1 MIESETLMKTRASSL
16 GENLPSR
23 GISQCKG
30 PNLEGSLNLR
40 SSKTKKACV
49 AARIVSIGQHCRRRL
64 KRLTRRVLERLT
76 VQDGQFL
83 KGLEGY
89 G

>member
-1 MIESETLMKTRASSL
+1 MKKNSMIESETLMKTGASSL
-16 GENLPSR
+16 GEDLPNR

-49 AARIVSIGQHCRRRL
+49 AARIVRIGQWCHRRL
-64 KRLTRRVLERLT
+64 KKM
-76 VQDGQFL
+76 DKDQFL
-83 KGLEGY
+83 KGLEGD